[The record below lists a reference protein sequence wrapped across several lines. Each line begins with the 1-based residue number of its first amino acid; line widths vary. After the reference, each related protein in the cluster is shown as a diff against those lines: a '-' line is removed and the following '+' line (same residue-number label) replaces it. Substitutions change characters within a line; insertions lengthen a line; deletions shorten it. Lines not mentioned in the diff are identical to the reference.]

1 MATPTVSVLLEAKAE
16 LGEALFYDPK
26 ANELIWVDIDGMSVN
41 FTSLDETGGSS
52 SINRKLQLKEK
63 PSIAIPCKSGKGL
76 LVTLGRKLCII
87 NRDNGDVLKEL
98 ISVESEKE
106 RNFFND
112 CKCDRLGRFWG
123 GTMCPPTT
131 RTPPIHIDKIGSLYS
146 YDGVSI
152 KHHLPGIGMS
162 NGLDWSPDGKTLYF
176 TESLPPKHIYSFDF
190 DETNPAISNQRVAID
205 YSTNVELGVP
215 DGLCSDSEGKLWV
228 AGTFG
233 KNNIIRWDPVTG
245 EKLLELQVPVLR
257 PTSCCFGGPKYDTL
271 YVTSGIF
278 GAGPE
283 EIEKF
288 PLSGSIFSVT
298 GLGVTGLPA
307 NLFDDSKCI

>member
-1 MATPTVSVLLEAKAE
+1 M
-16 LGEALFYDPK
+16 
-26 ANELIWVDIDGMSVN
+26 
-41 FTSLDETGGSS
+41 
-52 SINRKLQLKEK
+52 
-63 PSIAIPCKSGKGL
+63 
-76 LVTLGRKLCII
+76 
-87 NRDNGDVLKEL
+87 LKEL
-98 ISVESEKE
+98 VSVEPEKE

-123 GTMCPPTT
+123 GTMCPLTT
-131 RTPPIHIDKIGSLYS
+131 RTPPIHIDKMGSLYS
-146 YDGVSI
+146 YDGGIKILIRLYILYVFYASFYIVSI
-152 KHHLPGIGMS
+152 KHHLPGIGLS
-162 NGLDWSPDGKTLYF
+162 NGLDWSPDGKTFYY
-176 TESLPPKHIYSFDF
+176 TESVPSKHIYSFDF
-190 DETNPAISNQRVAID
+190 DETNLTISNQRVAID

-215 DGLCSDSEGKLWV
+215 DGLYSDNEGKLWV
-228 AGTFG
+228 AGPFG

-245 EKLLELQVPVLR
+245 EKLLELQVPVLK

-271 YVTSGIF
+271 YVTSGLI

-288 PLSGSIFSVT
+288 PLSGGIFSVT